1 MAELTAP
8 QQNRLLGQLAN
19 MLRATEGDIAA
30 PEFLPSGLD
39 VMGLVRQL
47 MLPSAET
54 VEKMSYGDPLFRMPM
69 QSNIPITADREYLA
83 DIAGMIPFG
92 APAARPTARGIQDL
106 VRQIQTEPPMGA
118 VTMSAKPMGQG
129 LIKIKQDAKNL
140 SEKEFLDKYVTETL
154 PEHLES
160 GNFPQGVRQ
169 QEPHEFLPPG
179 LLDPSEWDDWNDRSL
194 SGATEKI
201 AQFRQS
207 LREGAEFPPVLI
219 HSQKGAFPYVEDGHH
234 RMAAYLDEGY
244 KSVPVSFDAS
254 SLIKIWKEENQSP
267 KKVSEIYK
275 EYTQGLLGTKPSGF
289 IDTVKLPAS
298 SDDIVGNPKINEDFV
313 DLYHVTDEDSLAK
326 IESSGVLDNTM
337 ATSNFQGYAPAVQ
350 GTYGWSSPERARFEV
365 DRLADMTGSTE
376 GLVILKVRVPKSEFN
391 RLRPDEDSGI
401 DDWRQSYLEGGSAAI
416 EGPIPLSFVE
426 KVYKGE

>member
-1 MAELTAP
+1 
-8 QQNRLLGQLAN
+8 
-19 MLRATEGDIAA
+19 
-30 PEFLPSGLD
+30 
-39 VMGLVRQL
+39 

-54 VEKMSYGDPLFRMPM
+54 VEKLSYGDPLFRMPM

-106 VRQIQTEPPMGA
+106 VRQIQTEPPIGA
-118 VTMSAKPMGQG
+118 ITPKASLLDDFSSEAFGTSDPYIYHLSGNNNIESFVSGGIKASEKGMSGPGVYLARTPEETQYHSTLDDGTLYRVNKDQ
-129 LIKIKQDAKNL
+129 LIKDYGLFHYKNNPEGKVQFDETTGEILLDAKNI
-140 SEKEFLDKYVTETL
+140 
-154 PEHLES
+154 
-160 GNFPQGVRQ
+160 
-169 QEPHEFLPPG
+169 PP
-179 LLDPSEWDDWNDRSL
+179 D
-194 SGATEKI
+194 
-201 AQFRQS
+201 
-207 LREGAEFPPVLI
+207 
-219 HSQKGAFPYVEDGHH
+219 YVE
-234 RMAAYLDEGY
+234 
-244 KSVPVSFDAS
+244 V
-254 SLIKIWKEENQSP
+254 KIGNRWMPLQKP
-267 KKVSEIYK
+267 KPE
-275 EYTQGLLGTKPSGF
+275 TAN
-289 IDTVKLPAS
+289 IDTGKLPAS

-337 ATSNFQGYAPAVQ
+337 ATSNFQGYAPAIQ